1 MLIVDFVSLSILAL
15 CGGFGCRNEIGRAKA
30 GGCKIIMMDSGA
42 IALGAVD
49 QLSKPPYPDREDV
62 C

>member
-30 GGCKIIMMDSGA
+30 GGCTNMDSVA
-42 IALGAVD
+42 ITLGAVD
-49 QLSKPPYPDREDV
+49 QLCKPPYPDREDV